1 MKFVLFIYW
10 TYAWS
15 AVNLPETHG
24 GAVWP
29 AAQNGPETAMSTR
42 LVSDIGGK
50 PAGDI
55 PREER
60 RQLFWEKQLI
70 AVVNLL
76 SSKLDITLDEFRRAV
91 EEMSEEEYGRSY
103 LYGRRLDGWL
113 RLLFENGTI
122 DADAHAA
129 RTAQILASGSRDH
142 V

>member
-1 MKFVLFIYW
+1 
-10 TYAWS
+10 
-15 AVNLPETHG
+15 
-24 GAVWP
+24 
-29 AAQNGPETAMSTR
+29 MSTR